1 MLNNVGWSSMNLIDE
16 YRCII
21 GAYYGVKSMDNYD
34 LKEYVLKD
42 IEDYVK
48 NFIEINPIDDFDY
61 RKEANIVNEKT
72 SLITKLQDSLIILS
86 RLNQDLELILL
97 IKKKI
102 RELKKNN

>member
-1 MLNNVGWSSMNLIDE
+1 MNLIDE

-48 NFIEINPIDDFDY
+48 NFIEINPIDNFDY

>member
-1 MLNNVGWSSMNLIDE
+1 MNLIDE